1 MVSIQI
7 SNFIYYLPT
16 CNVSIVKREVFFK
29 SFLVIKWGAIIT
41 QSLSIK
47 KSLIMH
53 PIAHL
58 ARQNM
63 GCNLQSLFYI
73 MLQSTQGCMKYL
85 VILDGVIM
93 ALNCTMSSCIN
104 IPKIFI
110 VQGRKKLHKYNCP
123 LLTLYET
130 ISQKYKQQT
139 LTIHLP
145 LATYSFC
152 ISFNA
157 ANSNIP
163 QSNLFPI
170 RL

>member
-1 MVSIQI
+1 MNFTYILKKFYSSSMIENNHKVSIQI

-47 KSLIMH
+47 KTLIMH

-58 ARQNM
+58 VRQNM
-63 GCNLQSLFYI
+63 GCNLQSLIYI

-85 VILDGVIM
+85 VILDSVIM

-104 IPKIFI
+104 IPKFLLCKEEKKCTNIIVHSWLYMKPFPKNTNNKLSQSIFHWQHI
-110 VQGRKKLHKYNCP
+110 A
-123 LLTLYET
+123 
-130 ISQKYKQQT
+130 S
-139 LTIHLP
+139 
-145 LATYSFC
+145 A
-152 ISFNA
+152 
-157 ANSNIP
+157 
-163 QSNLFPI
+163 
-170 RL
+170 